1 MSKTVQAGL
10 CLTRSETN
18 PIDRFYHIAPHLSF
32 RYEVLKSHIKETN
45 EDLYKELT
53 SREGVKVIDKK
64 LDQSA
69 KVGKSKRTSHHRSI
83 YSKQVFFTGIA
94 VLKVKKTGKIFTL
107 MPHYENMTIYI

>member
-1 MSKTVQAGL
+1 MLIS
-10 CLTRSETN
+10 CLVTAQLICAFIFVCAKR
-18 PIDRFYHIAPHLSF
+18 RFSHEANYFIF

-69 KVGKSKRTSHHRSI
+69 KVL
-83 YSKQVFFTGIA
+83 Y
-94 VLKVKKTGKIFTL
+94 
-107 MPHYENMTIYI
+107 YIMLFDTVWW